1 MVEQSLL
8 DVVLNSRGHSTTVLN
23 RVIYVAHVE
32 KSSSDLSALEAFH
45 KPLLNES
52 FDDVSRC
59 TGLLMHMGN
68 DTVLHMLE
76 GPSQSVEAFIQKLH
90 NHTGPLSDIR
100 VILSTEDIPNP
111 AMPSWIVKSINLP
124 RADSDLDAKE
134 PLAPHLYRTYKGL
147 VEVGA
152 ILTEL
157 QGEERD
163 RAIED
168 MKGKYHEKLPGNEL
182 IASMLKS
189 DQTCTLSEF
198 LGIFTEEVQ
207 ILEES
212 EQIWPMLPGLQY

>member
-111 AMPSWIVKSINLP
+111 AMPSWCVLQLLLRLLPPPPIMFSAGLSSPSISHAPIVTWTP
-124 RADSDLDAKE
+124 RSLWRLTCIG
-134 PLAPHLYRTYKGL
+134 PTRVWSRLAPSSPSCRARSEIGPLRT
-147 VEVGA
+147 
-152 ILTEL
+152 
-157 QGEERD
+157 
-163 RAIED
+163 
-168 MKGKYHEKLPGNEL
+168 
-182 IASMLKS
+182 
-189 DQTCTLSEF
+189 
-198 LGIFTEEVQ
+198 
-207 ILEES
+207 
-212 EQIWPMLPGLQY
+212 